1 MEDITPELLEAI
13 RKDFIEILGDAKI
26 EQQNYIGASEYAD
39 KVGSALA
46 EAFKKNLSSAVLPD
60 GKMYWN
66 IADRVVRP
74 LMEDDHEMVAE
85 AARQVQQALNEAA
98 GIGLRAQISP
108 LDNDRIN
115 GILNRISAADQY
127 DDVAWLLDEPIR
139 LFSLAVVDD
148 TLKRNVEFQGKAGM
162 KPRIIRRAERGCC
175 KWCRNLEGTYDYP
188 DLPGDVYRRHNNCRC
203 TVEYD
208 PGDGSRQN
216 VWTKEWKDP
225 DENDKIE
232 ARKQIGISNLT
243 EADKVALNQYKSFE
257 SYLLN
262 EALLEGTELTHEQV
276 IMMERLDQALEK
288 LPIYEGVTYRSLD
301 KNRIRDLDA
310 FWEKYKAGK
319 RVTETA
325 YTSTSTEVYDDTFE
339 IQMIITGNSGRD
351 MRPYTDFENEIVYP
365 RNTRFNV
372 TKREANTI
380 WLEEI

>member
-1 MEDITPELLEAI
+1 MEDITPGLLEAI

-98 GIGLRAQISP
+98 GIGLRAQTSP

-127 DDVAWLLDEPIR
+127 DDVAWLLDEPVR
-139 LFSLAVVDD
+139 LFSIAVVDD

-188 DLPGDVYRRHNNCRC
+188 DLPRDVYRRHNNCRC

-232 ARKQIGISNLT
+232 ARKQIGLREIYKPTGNKIIT
-243 EADKVALNQYKSFE
+243 EDKQFGKKVGKHAMDYGLDPGKETDRQKMREIINDILNSPDEIRIGEWRSQPGKSEF
-257 SYLLN
+257 YIKGNDVVVVNNGRFVTILKNGAINN
-262 EALLEGTELTHEQV
+262 ER
-276 IMMERLDQALEK
+276 I
-288 LPIYEGVTYRSLD
+288 
-301 KNRIRDLDA
+301 KN
-310 FWEKYKAGK
+310 AGK
-319 RVTETA
+319 QK
-325 YTSTSTEVYDDTFE
+325 
-339 IQMIITGNSGRD
+339 I
-351 MRPYTDFENEIVYP
+351 
-365 RNTRFNV
+365 
-372 TKREANTI
+372 
-380 WLEEI
+380 